1 MPHQISRA
9 ICVVAFSLCSLAC
22 AHPTTTA
29 SVASKSMIAETQ
41 PEPGAFPQSW
51 YAGNADHAGRPDF
64 QVHAYNDDFYI
75 LRQAAFTNYEKPF
88 LYLIFGNDK
97 AILFDTGAGKA
108 DVAGA
113 VDGVMQM
120 WLKKHKRVSIP
131 LVVAHSHAHGDH
143 VAGDAQFANRVGITL
158 VGKDTAAVR
167 AFFGIQH
174 WPAEMVSYDLGN
186 RLLDIFPIPGHEA
199 SSIAVYDR
207 RTHILLTGDT
217 FYPGRLYVRDG
228 SAFTASIQRLVDF
241 STAHNVVHFL
251 GTHIEQ
257 SSTPFMDYVVGTV
270 DQPNEHAL
278 ELTRADLLE
287 MNDALK
293 VMNGAVVRKAFA
305 HLTIWPNTR

>member
-1 MPHQISRA
+1 MS
-9 ICVVAFSLCSLAC
+9 
-22 AHPTTTA
+22 
-29 SVASKSMIAETQ
+29 AEKK
-41 PEPGAFPQSW
+41 PEPGTFPQSW
-51 YAGNADHAGRPDF
+51 YAGTADRAGRPDF
-64 QVHAYNDDFYI
+64 QIHAYNDDFYI

-113 VDGVMQM
+113 VQGVIQT
-120 WLKKHKRVSIP
+120 WLKKHKRTGIP
-131 LVVAHSHAHGDH
+131 LIVAHSHAHGDH
-143 VAGDAQFANRVGITL
+143 VAGDAQFANRTGITL

-174 WPAEMVSYDLGN
+174 WPAEMVTYDLGN
-186 RLLDIFPIPGHEA
+186 RTLDIFPIPGHEA

-228 SAFTASIQRLVDF
+228 KAFTASIQRLVDF
-241 STAHNVVHFL
+241 SATHNVSHFL
-251 GTHIEQ
+251 GTHVEQ
-257 SSTPFMDYVVGTV
+257 SSTPFKDYVVGTV
-270 DQPNEHAL
+270 DQPNEHVL

-287 MNDALK
+287 MNNALR
-293 VMNGAVVRKAFA
+293 VMNGTVVRKAFA
-305 HLTIWPNTR
+305 NLTIWPNTR